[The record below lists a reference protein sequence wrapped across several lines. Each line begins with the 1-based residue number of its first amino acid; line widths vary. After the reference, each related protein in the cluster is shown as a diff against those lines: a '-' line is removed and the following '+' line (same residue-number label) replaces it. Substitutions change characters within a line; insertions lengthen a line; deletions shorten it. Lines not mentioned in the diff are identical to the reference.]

1 MENPLIA
8 SARQSSQ
15 APRESAVSNPS
26 FFYILIFGILG
37 LCATLWFSFSLKMFL
52 VNFSLSEGL
61 VFSGSIVFC
70 ALVFVFQSL
79 FVEDKTAKISLF
91 AVQTLLILGFFFS
104 PFSIWFVLAWGVI
117 FFYSI
122 KGAFHAKSYVEESGK
137 ITFYGYA
144 SKFTG
149 SFFMGLTLFSALFV
163 VGLYQRAGGITESAY
178 EVLFKGVEK
187 PLSFSLGSLVG
198 ASTKMDEVARLIV
211 EKNLSKNSEFMKL
224 PQSQKNVL
232 VREAVSVSVKTIGDQ
247 LSTEIIKGET
257 IGAYTYRLLTKAIG
271 HAQALNLGP
280 LIILGLLIFAFL
292 FGRSFLWIIK
302 IPVVLIGQLVYFIL
316 RSFGFIGVATESRP
330 KEVFVVK

>member
-1 MENPLIA
+1 
-8 SARQSSQ
+8 
-15 APRESAVSNPS
+15 
-26 FFYILIFGILG
+26 
-37 LCATLWFSFSLKMFL
+37 
-52 VNFSLSEGL
+52 
-61 VFSGSIVFC
+61 
-70 ALVFVFQSL
+70 
-79 FVEDKTAKISLF
+79 
-91 AVQTLLILGFFFS
+91 
-104 PFSIWFVLAWGVI
+104 
-117 FFYSI
+117 
-122 KGAFHAKSYVEESGK
+122 
-137 ITFYGYA
+137 
-144 SKFTG
+144 
-149 SFFMGLTLFSALFV
+149 
-163 VGLYQRAGGITESAY
+163 
-178 EVLFKGVEK
+178 
-187 PLSFSLGSLVG
+187 
-198 ASTKMDEVARLIV
+198 MDEVARLIV